1 MKYNNVIIQDMDIYI
16 LLIYYFF
23 NFFCSSINY
32 LNYLQKT
39 FKFQNF
45 NIEQKFSLIFIKKN
59 NNNR

>member
-16 LLIYYFF
+16 LLIYYFL